1 MTETY
6 TIDAAGKASIP
17 KDPSEA
23 LDYPFNFSEDMT
35 ATADTIISAAFVV
48 TGATLDSQLN
58 TTTTATAWVSGGA
71 AGTTA
76 QISCEVTTAAGRVI
90 ARSVFLKIKER

>member
-6 TIDAAGKASIP
+6 TIDAAGKASIN
-17 KDPSEA
+17 KDPDEV
-23 LDYPFNFSEDMT
+23 LDYRFDFSADMT
-35 ATADTIISAAFVV
+35 ATADTIVTVAFVV
-48 TGATLDSQLN
+48 TGATLDSQSN

-76 QISCEVTTAAGRVI
+76 QVSCEVTTAAGRVI
-90 ARSVFLKIKER
+90 ARSVFLKLKER